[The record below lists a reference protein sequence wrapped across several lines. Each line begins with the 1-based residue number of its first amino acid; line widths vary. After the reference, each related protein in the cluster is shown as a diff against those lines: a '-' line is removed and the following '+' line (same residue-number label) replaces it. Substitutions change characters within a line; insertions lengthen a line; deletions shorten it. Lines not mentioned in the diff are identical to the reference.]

1 MGVAHCIKLIFEDKY
16 FVACFSTTKTTKI
29 LSPKKTPLYG
39 IRMTHA
45 DKEFHYA
52 SCNLA
57 LEIKGKFIGA
67 NTWYIPL
74 KLLEF

>member
-1 MGVAHCIKLIFEDKY
+1 MYSFRTCFIIALLICD
-16 FVACFSTTKTTKI
+16 TD
-29 LSPKKTPLYG
+29 LLYCN

-45 DKEFHYA
+45 DKEFYYA

-74 KLLEF
+74 KLLEFYLVST